1 MVGRLASPIN
11 HVAAD
16 APPMLIIASATDV
29 SAPLPNAERMRA
41 ALEEAGQEYEFEDW
55 PEEGHM
61 QITDRVIQR
70 ALLFLQ
76 QRFNVLGTA
85 AAL

>member
-76 QRFNVLGTA
+76 QRFNIFSETA
-85 AAL
+85 AL

>member
-1 MVGRLASPIN
+1 MAGRLASPIN

-76 QRFNVLGTA
+76 QRFNVFGTA